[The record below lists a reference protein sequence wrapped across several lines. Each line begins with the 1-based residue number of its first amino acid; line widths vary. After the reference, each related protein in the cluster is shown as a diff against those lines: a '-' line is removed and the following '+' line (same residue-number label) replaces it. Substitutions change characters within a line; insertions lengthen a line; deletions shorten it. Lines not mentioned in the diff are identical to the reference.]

1 VSLGLSWE
9 RPPLELGGD
18 APGAELVNMLDTGE
32 SIHHLVLPQLL
43 QRLEV
48 QVAIALMPE
57 PRPVVTPCHQIERS
71 GDLHP
76 QLLEAI
82 PSTPHL
88 DEEALVLVADAQN
101 TVLDVDVA
109 VAFVELPEAY
119 DVGGESRD
127 EVHPRDRSVLAGL
140 PLQDHRPGTLDRYRG
155 AVAESDDPAD
165 LGVEILESEA
175 ALGHAVRGPSV

>member
-18 APGAELVNMLDTGE
+18 TPGAELVNMLDTGE
-32 SIHHLVLPQLL
+32 SIHHLVLPQLP

-57 PRPVVTPCHQIERS
+57 PRPIVTPCRQTERS

-76 QLLEAI
+76 QLVEAI
-82 PSTPHL
+82 PSMPHL

-101 TVLDVDVA
+101 TVLDVDIA

-127 EVHPRDRSVLAGL
+127 EVHP
-140 PLQDHRPGTLDRYRG
+140 P
-155 AVAESDDPAD
+155 
-165 LGVEILESEA
+165 
-175 ALGHAVRGPSV
+175 